1 MALNKITDAQMTAYG
16 VTSAPDKLTGTAA
29 ENKALFDR
37 LIRQVVAARYNAL
50 VDALQAVTGA
60 GEIGA
65 GVDGI
70 DGSTVQAILTA
81 LKALRDSD
89 SSAQGATNT
98 SLQAE
103 IDNRYTKDQTDTL
116 LSAKFDT
123 VKANE
128 LVKTIQFNGDTGVFT
143 ITTQGGTATTID
155 TLLEKVPAAFSLEGN
170 KLVLT
175 LEDGTKQEA
184 DLSAFIDTYTFND
197 SGTIGFSQTEKNISA
212 QVKDGSITLAKL
224 DNTAQQTLAGYAER
238 AEAAEEGAEAA
249 KTAAEAAKTTAQS
262 AAATATAK
270 AGEASASQQAAKSS
284 ETAAKASETNA
295 KTSEENAAGSE
306 KAAESYAK
314 GGTGTRT
321 GEDTDNAR
329 YYSGKAKE
337 YMEQAGEIVGG
348 DFATKSELETAVAA
362 VQTNLDSH
370 TGNSTIHVTADEKAA
385 WNGKDVF
392 IATYGETTNAEI
404 EAAYQAGKA
413 IFLQLDN
420 TYPRVPLSIRL
431 SSGNMFGF
439 IQATSNVAMTLY
451 QCAGDA
457 WSTSISN
464 THASTHATGGTDPIT
479 PASIGAAAQ
488 STTVTA
494 TLSAAS
500 WTGDAAPYSYSLSVT
515 GVTETSNQ
523 EILPAIDITAEQ
535 LEALQAANIQDG
547 GQAAGSITLK
557 AFGDVPTIDIP
568 IRVIVRGD
576 A

>member
-89 SSAQGATNT
+89 VSGQGATNT
-98 SLQAE
+98 SVQSALE
-103 IDNRYTKDQTDTL
+103 NRYTKDQTDTL

-143 ITTQGGTATTID
+143 ITTQGGIVTTID

-184 DLSAFIDTYTFND
+184 DLSAFIDTYK
-197 SGTIGFSQTEKNISA
+197 SEAISA
-212 QVKDGSITLAKL
+212 AAADATTKA
-224 DNTAQQTLAGYAER
+224 NTAQSNAVAS
-238 AEAAEEGAEAA
+238 A
-249 KTAAEAAKTTAQS
+249 KTYTDTEIGKVNTNVS
-262 AAATATAK
+262 ANT
-270 AGEASASQQAAKSS
+270 SA
-284 ETAAKASETNA
+284 
-295 KTSEENAAGSE
+295 
-306 KAAESYAK
+306 
-314 GGTGTRT
+314 
-321 GEDTDNAR
+321 
-329 YYSGKAKE
+329 
-337 YMEQAGEIVGG
+337 I
-348 DFATKSELETAVAA
+348 
-362 VQTNLDSH
+362 
-370 TGNSTIHVTADEKAA
+370 STL
-385 WNGKDVF
+385 
-392 IATYGETTNAEI
+392 TTN
-404 EAAYQAGKA
+404 KA
-413 IFLQLDN
+413 N
-420 TYPRVPLSIRL
+420 K
-431 SSGNMFGF
+431 
-439 IQATSNVAMTLY
+439 ATS
-451 QCAGDA
+451 
-457 WSTSISN
+457 
-464 THASTHATGGTDPIT
+464 
-479 PASIGAAAQ
+479 
-488 STTVTA
+488 VTA
-494 TLSAAS
+494 TILAANWS
-500 WTGDAAPYSYSLSVT
+500 DTSYILSVT

-568 IRVIVRGD
+568 VRVIVRGD